1 MKIIHRR
8 FLAPLFAPLLT
19 TLLLSMSGLVNAA
32 IDVPSG
38 KYVLENTHGYISFSY
53 SHLGFSTPHVGFNT
67 FDVNLDFDAEA
78 PEKST
83 ISVSIDANSVDSR
96 VEEFDGHLVGDRF
109 FDTANH
115 PTITFVAT
123 GIELGEAD
131 KATITGDLTIKGQT
145 HPVTLNAT
153 LNKAGTHPM
162 LKKPVMGFN
171 AETTV
176 KRSLWGLGYAA
187 PMVSDEVN
195 LFITVE
201 LQKADG

>member
-8 FLAPLFAPLLT
+8 FLAPLRAPLLT